1 MRLGINVA
9 YSPWFSVTEQLE
21 LAELSDRLGIDTVW
35 IAESYGQDA
44 SVVLAAA
51 AARTERISLGS
62 AVLQIPARQ
71 PTATAMAASTLDQIS
86 HGRFILGLG
95 VSGPQVSE
103 GWYGVAFTS
112 PLGRTREYIDV
123 IRQAWDRRPVEFHGK
138 HWSIP
143 LAEGGTGQGKPIRMI
158 GSPIQRRLPIY
169 LGVGGPKAVEQA
181 GEIADGWLPFLFN
194 PRDSEG
200 QTAALHRGIAKAGR
214 ARAEVSVTP
223 VVPCAVHEDISVARE
238 QLRPILAMYLGGMGS
253 KEKNFYVELADRYGH
268 GESARACQQS
278 FLAGDI
284 AGAQVALTDAVV
296 DTFTIAATPALLDGR
311 LREFEDA
318 AVDEI
323 AIVPF
328 GDRPGLIRTL
338 AARIG
343 KVAA

>member
-9 YSPWFSVTEQLE
+9 YKPWFSLTEQLE
-21 LAELSDRLGIDTVW
+21 LAVLSDRLGIDTVW
-35 IAESYGQDA
+35 VAESYGQDA
-44 SVVLAAA
+44 SVVLAAV
-51 AARTERISLGS
+51 AARTERVSLGS

-71 PTATAMAASTLDQIS
+71 PTTTAMTASTLDQVS
-86 HGRFILGLG
+86 GGRFILGLG

-112 PLGRTREYIDV
+112 PLGRTREYIDIV
-123 IRQAWDRRPVEFHGK
+123 RSAWERKPVDHRGK

-143 LAEGGTGQGKPIRMI
+143 LVEGGAGLGKPIKMVGRPVQERI
-158 GSPIQRRLPIY
+158 PIY

-194 PRDSEG
+194 PRDSEE

-214 ARAEVSVTP
+214 ARGDISVTP
-223 VVPCAVHEDISVARE
+223 VVPCAVHEDIGVARA

-253 KEKNFYVELADRYGH
+253 KDKNFYVEVADRYGH
-268 GESARACQQS
+268 GVSARACQES
-278 FLAGDI
+278 FLRGDLP
-284 AGAQVALTDAVV
+284 GAQAALTDAVV
-296 DTFTIAATPALLDGR
+296 DTFTIAATPKSLEDR

-318 AVDEI
+318 GIDEL

-328 GDRPGLIRTL
+328 GDRPALIEML
-338 AARIG
+338 ATRFC